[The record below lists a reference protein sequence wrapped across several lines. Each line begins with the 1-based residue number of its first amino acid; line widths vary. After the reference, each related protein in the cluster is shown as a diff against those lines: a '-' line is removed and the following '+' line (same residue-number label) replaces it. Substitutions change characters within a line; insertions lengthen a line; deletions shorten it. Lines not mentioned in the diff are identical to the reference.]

1 MSQSHPW
8 RADLHLPSHPG
19 DGCCVEHFTPRPRKL
34 NPLVLLS
41 VGPAQPVPPK
51 PRPHPTCRFCSI
63 SSYSLSSSRARSCS
77 RMLASRCLLLHT
89 LYSTSLTSLLARHK
103 VLSVSSEKRCRDE
116 TSGLP
121 SLDRDDFHSGPG
133 HHASQT
139 QLFPWPEPETLQD
152 PRVSLWALT
161 PSPILQ
167 HPHEDPCNATGPCR
181 TLKVDLMPS

>member
-1 MSQSHPW
+1 MRRWELPLDPTRGPCPWVDTTCQISNPMSTGMSQSHPW

-19 DGCCVEHFTPRPRKL
+19 DGCCLGHFTPHPREL

-89 LYSTSLTSLLARHK
+89 LYSASLTSLLARHK
-103 VLSVSSEKRCRDE
+103 VLSVSSAKRCRDE

-121 SLDRDDFHSGPG
+121 SLDRDDSHSGPG

-139 QLFPWPEPETLQD
+139 QCSHGQSQ
-152 PRVSLWALT
+152 RS
-161 PSPILQ
+161 SGI
-167 HPHEDPCNATGPCR
+167 
-181 TLKVDLMPS
+181 